1 MTMRFT
7 FMISILFFAFLA
19 RVQAKNP
26 PFSPMETNHIRVA
39 TPGLF
44 DKSKQIEIYFNHLS
58 DEEYAFPLPGAKVI
72 SPYGQDRR
80 HHSGIDIK
88 TRANDTIRCAFDG
101 VVRMAKPYS
110 AYGNVIVVRH
120 PSGLETIYSHNFK
133 NFVHSGDSVKTG
145 QAIALTGRTGRAST
159 EHLHFETRI
168 NGQHFDPALIFN
180 MQEGTLNRRNIK
192 CTKKGNEIIVKQL
205 PMIYRPPLQKKYSIE
220 PFDYPNVS
228 LPLQELSLPT
238 RIEF

>member
-58 DEEYAFPLPGAKVI
+58 DEEYSFPLPGAKVI
-72 SPYGQDRR
+72 SPYGQGRR

-88 TRANDTIRCAFDG
+88 TRANDTIRCAFNG

>member
-72 SPYGQDRR
+72 SPYGQGRR

-88 TRANDTIRCAFDG
+88 TRANDTIPCAFNG

>member
-1 MTMRFT
+1 MKITLIIPT
-7 FMISILFFAFLA
+7 LLIALCPTL
-19 RVQAKNP
+19 QAKTP
-26 PFSPMETNHIRVA
+26 PFTPMEVDHIRVA

-44 DKSKQIEIYFNHLS
+44 DKGNQIEIFFDHLS
-58 DEEYAFPLPGAKVI
+58 DAEFAFPLPGAKVI
-72 SPYGQDRR
+72 SPYGRGR
-80 HHSGIDIK
+80 GHHSGIDIK
-88 TRANDTIRCAFDG
+88 TCAKDTIRCAFDG

-133 NFVHSGDSVKTG
+133 NFVQSGDSVKAG

-168 NGQHFDPALIFN
+168 NGQHFNPNLIFD
-180 MQEGTLNRRNIK
+180 MKEGTLNKRNIS
-192 CTKKGNEIIVKQL
+192 CTKKGNQIIVKQL
-205 PMIYRPPLQKKYSIE
+205 PMIYRRPLQKKYPIE

-228 LPLQELSLPT
+228 LHLQNVSLPT

>member
-1 MTMRFT
+1 
-7 FMISILFFAFLA
+7 MISILFFAFLA

-72 SPYGQDRR
+72 SPYGRGRR

-88 TRANDTIRCAFDG
+88 TRAKDTIRCAFDG
-101 VVRMAKPYS
+101 VVRMSKPYS

-145 QAIALTGRTGRAST
+145 QAIALTGRSGRAST

-168 NGQHFDPALIFN
+168 NGQHFDPNLLFD
-180 MQEGTLNRRNIK
+180 MVQRTLQPK
-192 CTKKGNEIIVKQL
+192 CLQFIRTTKGVIVNHK
-205 PMIYRPPLQKKYSIE
+205 
-220 PFDYPNVS
+220 
-228 LPLQELSLPT
+228 
-238 RIEF
+238 

>member
-1 MTMRFT
+1 MPMRFT
-7 FMISILFFAFLA
+7 FIISILVIAFFAK
-19 RVQAKNP
+19 VQAKNP

-39 TPGLF
+39 TPGIF
-44 DKSKQIEIYFNHLS
+44 DKSKQIEIYFDHLS
-58 DEEYAFPLPGAKVI
+58 DAEYAFPLPGAKVI
-72 SPYGQDRR
+72 SPYGRGR
-80 HHSGIDIK
+80 GHHSGIDIK
-88 TRANDTIRCAFDG
+88 TCAKDTIRCAFDG

-168 NGQHFDPALIFN
+168 NGQHFDPSLIFN
-180 MQEGTLNRRNIK
+180 MKEGTLNRRNIS
-192 CTKKGNEIIVKQL
+192 CTQAGNKIIVKQL
-205 PMIYRPPLQKKYSIE
+205 PMIYRRPLQKKYSIE

-228 LPLQELSLPT
+228 LPLHEVSLPT